1 MSTIAEFFKIDG
13 DRVAECIHEAHLQ
26 LDTAREQTILDFSS
40 VVRITPQD
48 LRAMEEL
55 IDRAENQSVKVVLHG
70 VNVDIYKVLKLIKLA
85 ARFSFATN
93 GAGSIELGRE
103 ENRHAEPTN

>member
-1 MSTIAEFFKIDG
+1 MVSLPMLNRATAAAWRAYPEV
-13 DRVAECIHEAHLQ
+13 RECEALHVAAIRAGQ
-26 LDTAREQTILDFSS
+26 VGS
-40 VVRITPQD
+40 V
-48 LRAMEEL
+48 EEL